1 MNIGVGDDRVPVLD
15 TQVVT
20 LAFDPDIAV
29 PFRNDAVKVFGARVS
44 ESLSFLPEDNTRLI
58 AVTLGRQAQGVPAL
72 NYSRVWLFLSLTTQR
87 AKFCRCLRKDMTPLR
102 ACRWGGNHPVYEFV
116 MAEGRIDGEPA
127 MSFVM
132 TAGAFDRQACIGEG
146 DVCPEGQRC
155 KQVDG
160 NNTFKCVPHQGIRV
174 ARATFRM
181 NANME
186 NIENPWQSTAL
197 QLGARDWSMR
207 WAAGQT
213 LVTWIEEESP
223 RLPMRMNLGEF
234 SLDTLF
240 CQDRGD
246 SCASVYDDIA
256 GARDE
261 RWRRHQRG
269 ERL

>member
-1 MNIGVGDDRVPVLD
+1 
-15 TQVVT
+15 
-20 LAFDPDIAV
+20 
-29 PFRNDAVKVFGARVS
+29 
-44 ESLSFLPEDNTRLI
+44 
-58 AVTLGRQAQGVPAL
+58 
-72 NYSRVWLFLSLTTQR
+72 
-87 AKFCRCLRKDMTPLR
+87 
-102 ACRWGGNHPVYEFV
+102 
-116 MAEGRIDGEPA
+116 

-155 KQVDG
+155 EQVDG

-197 QLGARDWSMR
+197 QLGTRDWSMR

-234 SLDTLF
+234 SLDALF

-256 GARDE
+256 GARDDDGDGISE
-261 RWRRHQRG
+261 VRDCDDADARILLRQDGVLCHPYEDVFGPLDHLRRDWIGTIQLAGIDTYWWSSGGSDR
-269 ERL
+269 